1 MRGASIF
8 CRRIILTSRRSS
20 GIQILP
26 AVQQEAVSVTTFIR
40 TATWVTPLQGFDQH
54 TYTSQEKNDFEK
66 NPQKLLDWRKETESN
81 VNNIYSMFLNGSRL
95 QESTKKRVTLQM
107 EQRLHKPD
115 LRQLLVPKWD
125 FGCRRMTPGI
135 NYLETLQADN
145 VTVVTGQVE
154 RITASGCVA
163 NGGKEYPVDVLI
175 CATGFDVSFRPRFS
189 IKGKDGRDLRDIWSG
204 EAHSYLGVGAPSQP
218 NYFHFLGPNCPIG
231 SGPLVGAIGKS
242 RYELSLL
249 ASIHS
254 HRSRGSSG
262 LHASVVRP
270 LANREDALLHPKTRR
285 DRRLRVTN
293 RFFHARYNLESWLS
307 KLVQVAHH

>member
-1 MRGASIF
+1 M
-8 CRRIILTSRRSS
+8 LTCTRSS

-26 AVQQEAVSVTTFIR
+26 AVQQEAASVTTFIR

-54 TYTSQEKNDFEK
+54 TYTSQEKAEFEN

-95 QESTKKRVTLQM
+95 QESTKKRVTMQM

-115 LRQLLVPKWD
+115 LRELLVPKWD

-154 RITASGCVA
+154 RITPSGCVA
-163 NGGKEYPVDVLI
+163 NGGQEYPVDVLI

-189 IKGKDGRDLRDIWSG
+189 IKGKDGQDLRDVWSG

-231 SGPLVGAIGKS
+231 SGPLVGAIGTLKQD
-242 RYELSLL
+242 LFVP
-249 ASIHS
+249 ASIH
-254 HRSRGSSG
+254 
-262 LHASVVRP
+262 
-270 LANREDALLHPKTRR
+270 
-285 DRRLRVTN
+285 
-293 RFFHARYNLESWLS
+293 
-307 KLVQVAHH
+307 